1 MKFFL
6 VAFVESASKSA
17 VMATAAFVAVE
28 VVVSFVARIEFDRSW
43 INECLASIVGGTATS
58 LISFILAVAMCAMRS
73 FVEEKAVAGGVTL
86 VGIMP
91 DGVSDLVLNKP
102 VSGLMI

>member
-1 MKFFL
+1 M
-6 VAFVESASKSA
+6 ESASKSA

-43 INECLASIVGGTATS
+43 INECLASIVGGTVTS